1 MLNFVCQVFLTKF
14 LFFFLLQYILYYKQI
29 DTRLNDVKS
38 LYLFFFLLL
47 VTLHKFSRVQL
58 STIFFICYYFDLIF
72 VSGNVCDVI
81 IDMFF
86 VRCLSQHKAA
96 MICYR
101 LFERE
106 LYSNGGH
113 PRRSH
118 RASAE
123 GTQ

>member
-14 LFFFLLQYILYYKQI
+14 LFFFLLQYVLYYKQI

-38 LYLFFFLLL
+38 LLLIFFFL
-47 VTLHKFSRVQL
+47 VTLHKFSRVRL

-81 IDMFF
+81 AGTFF

-96 MICYR
+96 IICYR
-101 LFERE
+101 LFE
-106 LYSNGGH
+106 
-113 PRRSH
+113 
-118 RASAE
+118 
-123 GTQ
+123 

>member
-1 MLNFVCQVFLTKF
+1 MYCNMLNFVCQVFLTKF

-38 LYLFFFLLL
+38 LLLIFFSCDSSQ
-47 VTLHKFSRVQL
+47 VL
-58 STIFFICYYFDLIF
+58 SCATKHNFFICYYFDLIF

-86 VRCLSQHKAA
+86 VRCLSQYKAA

-101 LFERE
+101 LFE
-106 LYSNGGH
+106 
-113 PRRSH
+113 
-118 RASAE
+118 
-123 GTQ
+123 